1 MKRTD
6 LAETFVTAVTD
17 FDINTASLDEIRAI
31 QELVYERKVVALKNQ
46 TLTRE
51 GYQQFAACFGE
62 LEQFKLKSYHDP
74 AYPNILVI
82 NNRNGAGAVGAR
94 KLGNMWHSDSSYLA
108 EPLPLTML
116 HAQQIPSTGGDT
128 LFVDMQSV
136 YDDLPK
142 DLYERVKNRQAVHDV
157 RWTYKV
163 KEDDVGESIQ
173 EIFTRLEQ
181 TFPASTHPTVAVHP
195 RTQRESLYVNPGYT
209 TRISGYSQ
217 EQSRA
222 LLDELFAF
230 ALTPERVFNYQWES
244 DDLLIWD
251 NRSVLHCAT
260 ELSRDAE
267 RVMFRIGVN
276 DGEFFARDALK
287 EHVA

>member
-1 MKRTD
+1 VKRTD

-17 FDINTASLDEIRAI
+17 FDINTASLDEIHAI
-31 QELVYERKVVALKNQ
+31 QKLVYERKVVALKNQ

-82 NNRNGAGAVGAR
+82 NNRNGYGAVGAR

-116 HAQQIPSTGGDT
+116 HAQQLPEAGGDT

-173 EIFTRLEQ
+173 EIFARLEYS
-181 TFPASTHPTVAVHP
+181 FPASTHPTVAVHP

-230 ALTPERVFNYQWES
+230 ALTAERIFNYQWEPN
-244 DDLLIWD
+244 DLLIWD
-251 NRSVLHCAT
+251 NRSVMHCAT
-260 ELSRDAE
+260 ELPREAQ

-276 DGEFFARDALK
+276 DGEFFTPSVIK

>member
-1 MKRTD
+1 MKRMD

-17 FDINTASLDEIRAI
+17 FDINTASLDELRAI

-51 GYQQFAACFGE
+51 GFQQFAARFGE

-116 HAQQIPSTGGDT
+116 HAQQIPETGGDT

-142 DLYERVKNRQAVHDV
+142 DLYERVNNRQAVHDV

-181 TFPASTHPTVAVHP
+181 TFPASTHPAVAVHP

-230 ALTPERVFNYQWES
+230 ALTPERIFNYQWEP

-260 ELSRDAE
+260 ELSRDAQ

-276 DGEFFARDALK
+276 DGGFFARDAVQ

>member
-1 MKRTD
+1 MD

-17 FDINTASLDEIRAI
+17 FDINTASLDELRAI

-51 GYQQFAACFGE
+51 GFQQFAARFGE

-116 HAQQIPSTGGDT
+116 HAQQIPDTGGDT

-142 DLYERVKNRQAVHDV
+142 DLYERVNNRQAVHDV

-230 ALTPERVFNYQWES
+230 ALTPERIFNYQWEP

-260 ELSRDAE
+260 ELSRDAQ

-276 DGEFFARDALK
+276 DGGFFARDAVQ

>member
-17 FDINTASLDEIRAI
+17 FDITTASLDEVRAI

-46 TLTRE
+46 ILTRE
-51 GYQQFAACFGE
+51 EYQQFAACFGE

-74 AYPNILVI
+74 EYPNILVI

-116 HAQQIPSTGGDT
+116 HAQQIPETGGDT

-142 DLYERVKNRQAVHDV
+142 DLYRRVHNRQAVHDV

-181 TFPASTHPTVAVHP
+181 TFPASVHPTVAVHP
-195 RTQRESLYVNPGYT
+195 RTQRKSLYVNPGYT

-222 LLDELFAF
+222 LLDGLFAF
-230 ALTPERVFNYQWES
+230 ALKPERIFNYQWEPN
-244 DDLLIWD
+244 DLLIWD

-260 ELSRDAE
+260 ELSRDAQ

-276 DGEFFARDALK
+276 DGGFFAQDTAQ
-287 EHVA
+287 ENVA

>member
-6 LAETFVTAVTD
+6 LADSFVTAVTD
-17 FDINTASLDEIRAI
+17 FDINTASLSDIRAL
-31 QELVYERKVVALKNQ
+31 QELVYERKVVAVKNQ

-82 NNRNGAGAVGAR
+82 NNRNGDGAVGAR

-116 HAQQIPSTGGDT
+116 HAQQIPEAGGDT

-163 KEDDVGESIQ
+163 KADDVGESIQ
-173 EIFTRLEQ
+173 EIFSRLAQ
-181 TFPASTHPTVAVHP
+181 TFPASTHPTVAIHP

-209 TRISGYSQ
+209 THINGYSQ

-222 LLDELFAF
+222 LLDEIFAF
-230 ALTPERVFNYQWES
+230 ALTSERVFNYQWAAN
-244 DDLLIWD
+244 DLLIWD

-260 ELSRDAE
+260 ALPRDAQ

-276 DGEFFARDALK
+276 DGAFFAPDVVQ